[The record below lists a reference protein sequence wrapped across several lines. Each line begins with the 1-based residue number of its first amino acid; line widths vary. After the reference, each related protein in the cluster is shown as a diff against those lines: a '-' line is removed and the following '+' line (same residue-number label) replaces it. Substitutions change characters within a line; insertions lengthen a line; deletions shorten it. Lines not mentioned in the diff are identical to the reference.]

1 MVEAYQGWGG
11 IAMIKTKDALVLLL
25 AGGVGSRLNILVQNR
40 AKPAVPFGGLYRI
53 IDFSLSNVMNS
64 GLKKVGVLTQ
74 SKPLS
79 LMSHL
84 GTAEAWDFTG
94 RSRGVKILP
103 PRTGSRDYDWYKG
116 TADAVRR
123 NVDFMEANPSDE
135 VLILSGDHIYHMD
148 FDAMIEY
155 HRSKKAD
162 VTVGMMVVP
171 KSEIH
176 QFGSGIIDKYNRIID
191 WEEKPKNP
199 RTNLA
204 SMGIY
209 VFDFQYLLNA
219 LNRDKDEVD
228 FGMHILP
235 WAIRNSNVF
244 AYPFYGYWRDVGTIQ
259 AYWEANMDV
268 IRKGSGISPQKWKIR
283 TNVEADERPADRPP
297 ARFGREARLCNAMIS
312 AGCNIQGSVEN
323 SVLAPGVIVEEK
335 AVVRNSILF
344 ADSHIKRGAIVD
356 LSILDKRVSIGEYA
370 IVGAGENYKI
380 ANRLKPTHLY
390 SGITLVGKGAQV
402 PAQQKIGR
410 NCVINSYIREELFP
424 GREVEDGESLFP
436 DGETS

>member
-1 MVEAYQGWGG
+1 MVTACEGRRGA
-11 IAMIKTKDALVLLL
+11 AMIKTKEALVLLL
-25 AGGVGSRLNILVQNR
+25 AGGVGSRLNILVQDR
-40 AKPAVPFGGLYRI
+40 AKPAVPFAGLYRI

-74 SKPLS
+74 YKPLS

-84 GTAEAWDFTG
+84 GAGEAWDFTG

-103 PRTGSRDYDWYKG
+103 PRTGSMDSDWYKG

-123 NVDFMEANPSDE
+123 NVDFIEANPTDE

-162 VTVGMMVVP
+162 VTIGMMVVP

-176 QFGSGIIDKYNRIID
+176 QFGAGIIDRYNRIVEWD
-191 WEEKPKNP
+191 EKPKVP

-209 VFDFQYLLNA
+209 VFDRKYLLNA
-219 LNRDKDEVD
+219 LARDRQDVD

-235 WAIRNSNVF
+235 WAIQNDNVF

-268 IRKGSGISPQKWKIR
+268 IRKESGISPQKWKIR
-283 TNVEADERPADRPP
+283 TNVEAEGRPADRPP
-297 ARFGREARLCNAMIS
+297 ARFDMNAQVRNSMIS
-312 AGCNIQGSVEN
+312 AGCDIKGTVEN
-323 SVLAPGVIVEEK
+323 SVLAPGVIVEEG

-344 ADSHIKRGAIVD
+344 ADCYVGWKATVD
-356 LSILDKRVSIGEYA
+356 LSILDKRVIVGEYA
-370 IVGAGENYKI
+370 VVGAGENYTI

-390 SGITLVGKGAQV
+390 TGITLIGKGAQV

-410 NCVINSYIREELFP
+410 NCVINPHIKEDAYPQS
-424 GREVEDGESLFP
+424 VMEDGESLFP
-436 DGETS
+436 DGEIS